1 MRGFHRTRLTHLAP
15 KLVRNRVF
23 ALPRY
28 ALAGCLDIGIAEP
41 VSVLRFV
48 VRHKI
53 YTIMN

>member
-28 ALAGCLDIGIAEP
+28 ALAGCLDIGIAES